1 MFAFRGMNDVSLDE
15 KGRLA
20 IPARYRDVLAESRGG
35 QMVITQ
41 SPHREGGLWLYPLEA
56 WEEVEP
62 ELVRLS
68 DFQEGPRLIKQMI
81 LGTAREC
88 RLDKSGRVLVPGELR
103 RRAGL
108 KRRVCLVGMRHRFHL
123 YEPLQ
128 WDGVLERVAELGVEG
143 SLEDTL
149 GPLAL

>member
-1 MFAFRGMNDVSLDE
+1 MFAFRGRSDVSLDD

-20 IPARYRDVLAESRGG
+20 IPARYRDVLTESRGG

-41 SPHREGGLWLYPLEA
+41 SPHREGGLLLYPLGA
-56 WEEVEP
+56 WEEIEP
-62 ELVRLS
+62 KLAQLS
-68 DFQEGPRLIKQMI
+68 DFQEAPRLIKQMI

-103 RRAGL
+103 KHAGL
-108 KRRVCLVGMRHRFHL
+108 KRRVCLVGMIHRFQL
-123 YEPLQ
+123 FEPLQ
-128 WDGVLERVAELGVEG
+128 WDSNMERVAELDREG
-143 SLEDTL
+143 ALADVL